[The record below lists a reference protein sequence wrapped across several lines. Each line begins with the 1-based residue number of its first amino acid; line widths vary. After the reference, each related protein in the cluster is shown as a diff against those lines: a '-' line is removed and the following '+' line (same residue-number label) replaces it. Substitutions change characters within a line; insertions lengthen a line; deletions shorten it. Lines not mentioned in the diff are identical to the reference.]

1 VQTLAANSAFALTSA
16 GRRQRDLP
24 RGVLMAVV
32 DWADK
37 TSIAD
42 LCRGQDAVVHLAA
55 MNEPE
60 AEKDPEGA
68 LRSNGLST
76 LNLARAAETCG
87 VRRFIYMSTAK
98 VFGSNPTGVI
108 DELSLPRPAS
118 HYAIT
123 HRLAEDYVLA
133 AHDKQRLEGVV
144 MRLTTCVGAPADRNA
159 DAWMLIANDLCRQA
173 VTSRRIE
180 LKSSGLAWRNVI
192 AMADV
197 VAALR
202 HMLTVPAMAIEDGLF
217 NLGGLQ
223 SLRILDLALFIK
235 ARAENMLGGSV
246 ILVSADTRTGEQH
259 GMLEWRVS
267 KLMATGWKPNSS
279 LDGEIDATLRMCK
292 GSTPAKVV

>member
-1 VQTLAANSAFALTSA
+1 
-16 GRRQRDLP
+16 
-24 RGVLMAVV
+24 
-32 DWADK
+32 
-37 TSIAD
+37 
-42 LCRGQDAVVHLAA
+42 
-55 MNEPE
+55 
-60 AEKDPEGA
+60 
-68 LRSNGLST
+68 
-76 LNLARAAETCG
+76 
-87 VRRFIYMSTAK
+87 MSTAK

-133 AHDKQRLEGVV
+133 AHDKRRVEGVV
-144 MRLTTCVGAPADRNA
+144 MRLTTCVGAPADQNA

-192 AMADV
+192 AMVDV

-202 HMLTVPAMAIEDGLF
+202 HMLTVPAMAVENGLF
-217 NLGGLQ
+217 HLGGLQ

-235 ARAENMLGGSV
+235 ARAENMLGESV
-246 ILVSADTRTGEQH
+246 ILESADTRPGEQH

-292 GSTPAKVV
+292 GSTPTKVV